1 MDSGVRGVNLKQP
14 ENMNANAFFAFTQGH
29 GHRVPTFNGVDF
41 VVTGVGYRFETKMA
55 VEIWNLLRMFTCL
68 IFALAFA
75 EEKTR
80 RTTAGP
86 KG

>member
-1 MDSGVRGVNLKQP
+1 
-14 ENMNANAFFAFTQGH
+14 MNANAFFAFTRGH

-41 VVTGVGYRFETKMA
+41 VVA
-55 VEIWNLLRMFTCL
+55 VEIWNLLRTFTCL

-75 EEKTR
+75 DENP
-80 RTTAGP
+80 AGP